1 MAAQRGGGHL
11 VASAPAQINQATQM
25 PAKHRRP
32 PPRSRTTSTGRRL
45 YVASDYL
52 EPLNKEDHM
61 QAVGVAASV
70 VVGLIVLAGVVIG
83 VRSLPDLNRY
93 RRMRQM

>member
-1 MAAQRGGGHL
+1 
-11 VASAPAQINQATQM
+11 
-25 PAKHRRP
+25 
-32 PPRSRTTSTGRRL
+32 
-45 YVASDYL
+45 
-52 EPLNKEDHM
+52 M

-70 VVGLIVLAGVVIG
+70 VVGLIVLAAVVVG